1 LTFFFCSAYVGIGG
15 SGDTDNQPSWRLT
28 QGYIAD
34 FAIFNRALSDQ
45 EVKSIVDSKDGLQG
59 HTPKPTPQPTPK
71 PTPQPTLPKLVPTA
85 PAPTPPLTI
94 EEKYSLS
101 LVGNS
106 TEVAFKDDSKT
117 EEVKFKLKV
126 ADASLTELRPI
137 TFLDYNTCGT
147 EFDDSLNLISAT
159 YDKANKVAN
168 ESDERYWDLPIL
180 VDVNTK
186 QFSTALLPNGYFTK
200 LDGNQVQLKFCV
212 KSELGKSDII
222 KLDGGQTEES
232 SISYTKVKFDITI
245 NMETGFTTNLI
256 IEEKSASTASDS
268 VLIAYKCKLSQC
280 DGFCLCSSCM
290 IVVR

>member
-1 LTFFFCSAYVGIGG
+1 LTFFFCSAYVSLGG
-15 SGDTDNQPSWRLT
+15 TGDMDTNDYWRLS

-34 FAIFNRALSDQ
+34 YGIFDRALSDQ
-45 EVKSIVDSKDGLQG
+45 EVKSIFESEDGLVAQESS
-59 HTPKPTPQPTPK
+59 
-71 PTPQPTLPKLVPTA
+71 PTPQPTLPNLVPTA